1 MSDRQKYL
9 RLVKWASA
17 RYQPRRSLVPDHVGT
32 RRYRAIV
39 VAAMHRYS

>member
-1 MSDRQKYL
+1 MSDRQKYI
-9 RLVKWASA
+9 RLVEWASA

>member
-9 RLVKWASA
+9 RLVEWASS